1 MGKKGKKSK
10 KGDDGHAV
18 ITSMRPRAREA
29 LFAFGASRLGIDV
42 GGVISGV
49 DTDGGDRR
57 DGGGC
62 GVAPLLDE
70 NCIAPIA
77 KLVRKFGPENTF
89 ILSKCGTEM
98 QRKTVLMLDD
108 GDFFGRTGLPRG
120 NVYFCGARAGVTIG
134 KDSVPYDAAMA
145 QLRGAKLKFRPLD
158 DGEAGGPQVG
168 FVSVPGLEAGLAVG
182 KGGVARALRLT
193 HMIDDRQ
200 DCLASFYGEGFL
212 GQDCLASFYGDEGF
226 LGAQDYVGGAVL
238 QFGPG
243 AAELCLE
250 HLAQEPW
257 YAHAAW
263 DWRVCRDWS
272 AVLECLPF
280 PG

>member
-18 ITSMRPRAREA
+18 VTRMTPRPRDT

-49 DTDGGDRR
+49 DTDGGEHHNE
-57 DGGGC
+57 GAC

-98 QRKTVLMLDD
+98 QRKTVLMLDG

-120 NVYFCGARAGVTIG
+120 NVYFCGARGGVTIG
-134 KDSVPYDAAMA
+134 KDSVPYDEAMA
-145 QLRGAKLKFRPLD
+145 QLRGAKLRFRPLD

-182 KGGVARALRLT
+182 KGGVARALGLT

-212 GQDCLASFYGDEGF
+212 G
-226 LGAQDYVGGAVL
+226 AQNADGEYYAGGAVL

-272 AVLECLPF
+272 AVLECLP
-280 PG
+280 PPA

>member
-1 MGKKGKKSK
+1 
-10 KGDDGHAV
+10 
-18 ITSMRPRAREA
+18 
-29 LFAFGASRLGIDV
+29 
-42 GGVISGV
+42 
-49 DTDGGDRR
+49 
-57 DGGGC
+57 
-62 GVAPLLDE
+62 
-70 NCIAPIA
+70 
-77 KLVRKFGPENTF
+77 
-89 ILSKCGTEM
+89 M
-98 QRKTVLMLDD
+98 QRKTMIMLDG
-108 GDFFGRTGLPRG
+108 GDFFARTGLPRG
-120 NVYFCGARAGVTIG
+120 NVYFCCARGGVTIG
-134 KDSVPYDAAMA
+134 KDAVPYDAAMT
-145 QLRGAKLKFRPLD
+145 QLKGAKLKFKPLD

-212 GQDCLASFYGDEGF
+212 G
-226 LGAQDYVGGAVL
+226 AQKKQPRVEGAVL

-257 YAHAAW
+257 YARAAR

-272 AVLECLPF
+272 SVLECLP
-280 PG
+280 PPA

>member
-120 NVYFCGARAGVTIG
+120 NVYFCGARGGVTIG

-212 GQDCLASFYGDEGF
+212 GPQKPQKPRVE
-226 LGAQDYVGGAVL
+226 GAVL

-243 AAELCLE
+243 ATDF
-250 HLAQEPW
+250 
-257 YAHAAW
+257 AW
-263 DWRVCRDWS
+263 STWPRSRGTRGRRGTGGSAGTGRRSWS
-272 AVLECLPF
+272 ACRLPRKDV
-280 PG
+280 